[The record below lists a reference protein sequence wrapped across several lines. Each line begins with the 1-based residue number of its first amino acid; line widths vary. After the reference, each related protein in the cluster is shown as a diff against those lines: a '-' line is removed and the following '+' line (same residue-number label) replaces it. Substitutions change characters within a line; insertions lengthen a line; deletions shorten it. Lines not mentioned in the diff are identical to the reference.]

1 MSPGQAAVTVATL
14 VTVLSYAVLSA
25 RWVSAEPGWYA
36 MLRKPSWQPPPW
48 VFGVVWPLNFLAL
61 GTAGW
66 VIGVSRPI
74 AESGVFL
81 VVLAVSVVLAL
92 GWAWSFYVPHHLGS
106 AALFLGGAA
115 VLTWVL
121 VVVAFTAVQWAGWAL
136 VPYAVWLSVAASLS
150 VGYWRLAAQPS

>member
-1 MSPGQAAVTVATL
+1 MSPGQAAVTAATL
-14 VTVLSYAVLSA
+14 VTVASYAVLSA
-25 RWVSAEPGWYA
+25 RWVSAEPGWYEG
-36 MLRKPSWQPPPW
+36 LRKPPWQPPPW

-61 GTAGW
+61 GVAGS
-66 VIGVSRPI
+66 VIGVSRPV

-92 GWAWSFYVPHHLGS
+92 AWAWSFYVPHDLGA

-121 VVVAFTAVQWAGWAL
+121 VVVAVTAVPWAGWVL
-136 VPYAVWLSVAASLS
+136 LPYAVWLSVAASLS
-150 VGYWRLAAQPS
+150 IGYWRLTASPS